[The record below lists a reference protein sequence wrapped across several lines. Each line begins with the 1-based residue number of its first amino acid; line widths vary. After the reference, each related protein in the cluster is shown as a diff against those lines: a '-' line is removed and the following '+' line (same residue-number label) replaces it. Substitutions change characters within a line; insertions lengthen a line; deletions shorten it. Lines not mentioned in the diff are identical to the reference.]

1 MKGVQKMIYSPK
13 KIQTLITSVEEHMTE
28 KEQKAVKE
36 ILSNYNKL
44 FIVAKEKA
52 DELNRKREQFAR
64 ESNENEKLRQR
75 NKELER
81 DKDMLKRQNR
91 EQRELLKMYRKK

>member
-1 MKGVQKMIYSPK
+1 MIYSPK
-13 KIQTLITSVEEHMTE
+13 KIQALITSVEEYMTE
-28 KEQKAVKE
+28 KEQKVVKE

-44 FIVAKEKA
+44 FIVAKEKT

-64 ESNENEKLRQR
+64 ESNDNEKLRQR

-81 DKDMLKRQNR
+81 DKNMLKMQNR
-91 EQRELLKMYRKK
+91 EQRELLKMYRKL

>member
-1 MKGVQKMIYSPK
+1 MIYSPK

-28 KEQKAVKE
+28 KEQKVVKE

-44 FIVAKEKA
+44 FIVAKEKT
-52 DELNRKREQFAR
+52 DELNRRQEQFAR
-64 ESNENEKLRQR
+64 ESLENEKLRVK
-75 NKELER
+75 NEE
-81 DKDMLKRQNR
+81 LKRSEKILKCQNR

>member
-1 MKGVQKMIYSPK
+1 MIYSPK

-64 ESNENEKLRQR
+64 ESNDNEKLRQR

>member
-13 KIQTLITSVEEHMTE
+13 KIQALITSVEEHMTE
-28 KEQKAVKE
+28 EEQKVVKE

-44 FIVAKEKA
+44 YVLAKEKKN
-52 DELNRKREQFAR
+52 ELDRRQEQFAK
-64 ESNENEKLRQR
+64 ESLENEKLRQK
-75 NKELER
+75 NEE
-81 DKDMLKRQNR
+81 LKRSEKILKCQNR

>member
-1 MKGVQKMIYSPK
+1 MIYSPK
-13 KIQTLITSVEEHMTE
+13 KIQALITSVEEHMTE
-28 KEQKAVKE
+28 KEQKVVKE

-44 FIVAKEKA
+44 FIVAKEKT

-64 ESNENEKLRQR
+64 ESLENEKLRDKNEQ
-75 NKELER
+75 LEQ
-81 DKDMLKRQNR
+81 DKKMLKMQNR